1 MNHFQ
6 PDTADMAFIL
16 QQVLRAPQQL
26 QALPVFSDEG
36 AEADLMRQVL
46 EASGTF
52 VADVVAPLHRDGD
65 EIGAQYQDGAV
76 TMPPGFRDAYQAFWQ
91 AGWPALACATEDGGQ
106 GLPTVLEAM
115 LYEMLSAANHGWTMA
130 PGLLHGAYECIKHHA
145 SPALKA
151 TYLEKVATG
160 EWLATMCLTEPHAGS
175 DLGLCRTRAQPLPDG
190 RYALSGTK
198 IFISGGEHDL
208 TDNIVHLVL
217 ARLPDAP
224 PGPKGLSLFLCPKF
238 YTDGD
243 GRRAESPQA
252 RPDPSGLRPAA
263 PDLPAQAW
271 TGRRDADAGSVSSS
285 EPHAAE
291 RVGAWERSPVVCERI
306 EVKMGLHGSPTCV
319 MRFDQAPAW
328 LVGEPGK
335 GLGAMFVMMNA
346 ARLHVGLQG
355 IGLLEAAW
363 QKAHAY
369 AKERRQMRAP
379 GGSAAA
385 MPVAGPP
392 GHADL
397 IEAHPA
403 MRRILDA
410 QRAWI
415 DAGRV
420 VAYRTAIELDIA
432 RHHGDAARRGLASR
446 WCALVTP
453 VLKAA
458 WTDQAF
464 HGASACLQ
472 VFGGHGYVREWGIEQ
487 IVRDARVAMIYEGTN
502 EIQAIDLLLRKT
514 LPDGGAALLTL
525 LDELCAELGRD
536 EQAQRV
542 AAQFGGFSRFL
553 RERLLPRATS
563 KDAPADLPHWL
574 ADDFLRAL
582 ALLLMAWAWARIGAA
597 PGADAPRWQGAQ
609 TGFWRWVWPE
619 FDMRLAMMEATLA
632 G

>member
-1 MNHFQ
+1 VNHFQ
-6 PDTADMAFIL
+6 PRTDDMFFIL
-16 QQVLRAPQQL
+16 QQVLQAPQQL
-26 QALPVFSDEG
+26 RALPSH
-36 AEADLMRQVL
+36 AEADADLMQQVL
-46 EASGTF
+46 EESGKF
-52 VADVVAPLHRDGD
+52 VAEVVAPLNRDGD
-65 EIGAQYQDGAV
+65 EIGAQFNAGTV

-91 AGWPALACATEDGGQ
+91 AGWPSLACATEDGGQ
-106 GLPTVLEAM
+106 GLPAVLEAT

-145 SPALKA
+145 SDELKA

-175 DLGLCRTRAQPLPDG
+175 DLGLCRTKAAPLPDG

-217 ARLPDAP
+217 ARLPDSP
-224 PGPKGLSLFLCPKF
+224 PGPKGLSLFLVPKF
-238 YTDGD
+238 YEDGT
-243 GRRAESPQA
+243 RSQA
-252 RPDPSGLRPAA
+252 
-263 PDLPAQAW
+263 
-271 TGRRDADAGSVSSS
+271 
-285 EPHAAE
+285 
-291 RVGAWERSPVVCERI
+291 VCERI
-306 EVKMGLHGSPTCV
+306 EEKMGLHGSPTCV
-319 MRFDQAPAW
+319 MRFDEAVGSI
-328 LVGEPGK
+328 VGEPGK
-335 GLGAMFVMMNA
+335 GLNAMFVMMNA

-363 QKAHAY
+363 QKADAY

-379 GGSAAA
+379 GGSAK
-385 MPVAGPP
+385 AGA
-392 GHADL
+392 ADL
-397 IEAHPA
+397 IELHPA
-403 MRRILDA
+403 IRRILDT

-420 VAYRTAIELDIA
+420 VAYRTALELDILK
-432 RHHGDAARRGLASR
+432 HHGDPARREAAGR

-453 VLKAA
+453 VLKSA

-487 IVRDARVAMIYEGTN
+487 IVRDSRVAMIYEGTN

-514 LPDGGAALLTL
+514 LPDGGTALHQLLT
-525 LDELCAELGRD
+525 DLCAELGND
-536 EQAQRV
+536 EQAMRV
-542 AAQFGGFSRFL
+542 KTALTQFSAVL
-553 RERLLPRATS
+553 QAKLLPCATG

-574 ADDFLRAL
+574 ADDFLRAV
-582 ALLLMAWAWARIGAA
+582 AMLLMAWAWARIGAA
-597 PGADAPRWQGAQ
+597 DCAAAPRWQTAQ

-619 FDMRLAMMEATLA
+619 FEMRLSMMQDSLGRT
-632 G
+632 